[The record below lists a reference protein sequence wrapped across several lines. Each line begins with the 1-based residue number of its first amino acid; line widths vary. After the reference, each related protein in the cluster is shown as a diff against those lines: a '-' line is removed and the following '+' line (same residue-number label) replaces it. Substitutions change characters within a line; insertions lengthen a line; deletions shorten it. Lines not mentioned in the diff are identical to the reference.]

1 MFRYH
6 NGINPVAAGSLLV
19 EVAAAAAAELKA
31 RQRLRSLALVQKLL
45 HHKIFLK
52 VVNFTYGPG

>member
-19 EVAAAAAAELKA
+19 EVAAAAELKA

>member
-19 EVAAAAAAELKA
+19 EVAAAAAELKA